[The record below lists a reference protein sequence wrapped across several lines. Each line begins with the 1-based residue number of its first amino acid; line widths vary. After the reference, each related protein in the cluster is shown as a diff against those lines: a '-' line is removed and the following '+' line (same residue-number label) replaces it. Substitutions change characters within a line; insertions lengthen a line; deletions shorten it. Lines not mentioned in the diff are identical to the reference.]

1 LVSLAG
7 GGWHGGAPGIGR
19 STGNKNALKHGRY
32 MRETIEERWQLRALV
47 RQSLVLIQK
56 IE

>member
-1 LVSLAG
+1 
-7 GGWHGGAPGIGR
+7 
-19 STGNKNALKHGRY
+19 
-32 MRETIEERWQLRALV
+32 MREAIEERWQLRALV